1 MQYLLSQEEFDE
13 LKAKAAILDTQTVA
27 KIQSLCTKVAENMPV
42 DVGGK
47 LKPWGCIL
55 PGKSGVCDGCPV
67 QEECPYPYK
76 RWSK

>member
-27 KIQSLCTKVAENMPV
+27 TIQALCTKVAENMPV

-55 PGKSGVCDGCPV
+55 PRRSGVCDGCPV